1 MIIRFR
7 RRVLP
12 APEAAPIAKAVTIN
26 PSGKNTLN
34 WEHPRQKHLIRFLF
48 PAILVLAQATPI
60 WGAERGQLDFS
71 PSLFTVLAAID
82 AAGYDADAASPNAHP
97 LREQVRQAV
106 EASHAPVLADLKKF
120 FADHHQSDSTAEVG
134 QYISFA
140 LSIGD
145 PPDFK
150 FRYRDA
156 ELPPD
161 IRKMEGF
168 TPLLVR
174 FYREANI
181 GDLWNRVQPVFE
193 ETLERYHDQ
202 VSRAVLEVN
211 AYLRNVTAGYLGRRF
226 QIYLDLLGA
235 PNQVQTRSYGDDYFV
250 VVTPSAEPRIQDIR
264 HAYLH
269 YLLDPLATKYG
280 DEILKKDSLIDYA
293 QGAPALEAIYKSD
306 FLLLTTES
314 LIKAVEARLPGKP
327 ETVDESL
334 REGYILTP
342 FFAEQ
347 LNAYEKQREAMRLFF
362 PEMIKSMDV
371 YREDKRLAKVEFD
384 AHARVRA
391 AKVVEAPHAV
401 KEPSPGDKAV
411 DEADRLYSSK
421 DYDHAREAYLHVL
434 ELTSEKSAHAKAY
447 YGLARIA
454 VLKNDPEMGEKLF
467 QKVLESSPDPWT
479 AAWTHVYLGRLS
491 DIAGNRDEAAK
502 HYQTA
507 LAVEGGSAAARHA
520 AELGI
525 QNAYKKQQN

>member
-1 MIIRFR
+1 M
-7 RRVLP
+7 
-12 APEAAPIAKAVTIN
+12 N
-26 PSGKNTLN
+26 
-34 WEHPRQKHLIRFLF
+34 RFLF
-48 PAILVLAQATPI
+48 PAVLVLALANLSS
-60 WGAERGQLDFS
+60 GAERGQLDFS
-71 PSLFTVLAAID
+71 PSLFTVMAAID
-82 AAGYDADAASPNAHP
+82 AAGYDADATSPNSDP
-97 LREQVRQAV
+97 LREQVRKAV
-106 EASHAPVLADLKKF
+106 EASRAPVLADLKKF
-120 FADHHQSDSTAEVG
+120 FADHHQGDATAELG

-140 LSIGD
+140 LSVSD

-161 IRKMEGF
+161 VRLMEGF

-181 GDLWNRVQPVFE
+181 GELWNQAQPAFE
-193 ETLERYHDQ
+193 RTLERYHET

-211 AYLRNVTAGYLGRRF
+211 AYLRNATAGYLGRKF
-226 QIYLDLLGA
+226 QIYLDLLSA

-250 VVTPSAEPRIQDIR
+250 VVTPSAEPRVQDIR

-280 DEILKKDSLIDYA
+280 DDILKKNSLIDYA
-293 QGAPALEAIYKSD
+293 QGAPALDPVYKGD

-314 LIKAVEARLPGKP
+314 LIKAVEARLPGSP
-327 ETVDESL
+327 ETVDQTL
-334 REGYILTP
+334 RQGYILAP
-342 FFAEQ
+342 YFAEQ
-347 LNAYEKQREAMRLFF
+347 LTVYEKQREAMRIFF
-362 PEMIKSMDV
+362 PEMIKGINV
-371 YREDKRLAKVEFD
+371 FREDKRLSNVQFD
-384 AHARVRA
+384 ERPHVRA
-391 AKVVEAPHAV
+391 AKMVEARRTV
-401 KEPSPGDKAV
+401 SEPSPADKAL
-411 DEADRLYSSK
+411 DEADRLYSNK
-421 DYDHAREAYLHVL
+421 DYDHARESYLRLL
-434 ELTSEKSAHAKAY
+434 EQSSEKSVHARAY

-454 VLKNDPEMGEKLF
+454 VLKNDPEMGERLF

-479 AAWTHVYLGRLS
+479 MAWTHVYLGRLS
-491 DIAGNRDEAAK
+491 DVAGNRNEAAK